1 MPSKQ
6 RLKQTADGISLMAFF
21 TFLWALL
28 AEIALQPRDH
38 YMLGVFFGVIVVL
51 LITYYV
57 KFNNAQRKLPEPPEP
72 PAGKDTPKK
81 TQDKRLIIFVGLE
94 AAAIVVI
101 KNVFA
106 NTGLDDYFIPCFA
119 LIVGLHF
126 FPLGK
131 LFNRSFDYYMG
142 AWTCLVALAG
152 IVLTHQDAWPV
163 YLITTLVA
171 GGCGLATSIYGVM
184 MILRGH
190 KIAYDTSI
198 SIH

>member
-28 AEIALQPRDH
+28 AEIALQRRDH
-38 YMLGVFFGVIVVL
+38 YMLGVFFGVIIVL
-51 LITYYV
+51 LIVYYI
-57 KFNNAQRKLPEPPEP
+57 KFNSAEKKLPMPPLP
-72 PAGKDTPKK
+72 PAGTEPRKK
-81 TQDKRLIIFVGLE
+81 ENKWFILLVGLE
-94 AAAIVVI
+94 AVAILVI
-101 KNVFA
+101 KNVLA

-131 LFNRSFDYYMG
+131 IFNRSFDYYMG
-142 AWTCLVALAG
+142 AWTSLVALAG
-152 IVLTHQDAWPV
+152 IVLTYQKDWPV
-163 YLITTLVA
+163 YLITALVA

-190 KIAYDTSI
+190 KIVYDTSI

>member
-28 AEIALQPRDH
+28 AEIALQRRDH

-51 LITYYV
+51 LIVYYI
-57 KFNNAQRKLPEPPEP
+57 KFNSAEKKLAMPPLP
-72 PAGKDTPKK
+72 PAGTGSQKK
-81 TQDKRLIIFVGLE
+81 ENKWFILLVGLE
-94 AAAIVVI
+94 AAAILII
-101 KNVFA
+101 KNVLA

-131 LFNRSFDYYMG
+131 IFNRSFDYYMG
-142 AWTCLVALAG
+142 TWTSLVALAG
-152 IVLTHQDAWPV
+152 IVLTYQKDLPG
-163 YLITTLVA
+163 YLITALVA

-184 MILRGH
+184 MTLRGH
-190 KIAYDTSI
+190 KIVYDTSI